1 MGRWK
6 RKRERLVIRREGV
19 AEAEEAWVVTTVTKC
34 LAIELLP
41 GKKREER
48 ERERERRGK
57 RREKVGGRGKIV
69 TNRGDGAERRDR
81 KGHHLRDS

>member
-6 RKRERLVIRREGV
+6 REKERLVIRREGV

-48 ERERERRGK
+48 DAEKEVKKWEGGGK
-57 RREKVGGRGKIV
+57 
-69 TNRGDGAERRDR
+69 
-81 KGHHLRDS
+81 

>member
-6 RKRERLVIRREGV
+6 REKERLVIRREGV

-41 GKKREER
+41 GKK
-48 ERERERRGK
+48 GK
-57 RREKVGGRGKIV
+57 RETQKKKRKSGREGENSDK
-69 TNRGDGAERRDR
+69 
-81 KGHHLRDS
+81 